1 MNYLSEPKGGWVI
14 PVSISISETEKVFFE
29 SEVRTTLEKLAPD
42 QELPDMEAVTVRG
55 EWQGMG
61 GDNDD
66 ADLNSKARFENVSEG
81 TKDGPVILCLH
92 GGGYFTGS
100 AEMERT
106 ATFRLAQASGGRV
119 FAVDYRLAP
128 QSVFPA
134 PLIDAIVAYKYL
146 VDPPPEAL
154 HQPIDPK
161 KLVIAGDSA
170 GVSLLLNRILTQG
183 WPGDCVDD
191 VLGAFKV
198 TPYSC
203 GSSGS
208 FSSRRLD
215 RFISFGASGYWS

>member
-14 PVSISISETEKVFFE
+14 PISISISETEKIFFE
-29 SEVRTTLEKLAPD
+29 SEMRAALEKLGPGQEIPD
-42 QELPDMEAVTVRG
+42 IEAVSVCG

-61 GDNDD
+61 YDNHDVDLD
-66 ADLNSKARFENVSEG
+66 AKVRLQHLSES

-100 AEMERT
+100 AAVERT

-128 QSVFPA
+128 QATFPA

-154 HQPIDPK
+154 HEAIDPK

-170 GVSLLLNRILTQG
+170 GVSLPLNRILTLG
-183 WPGDCVDD
+183 RPGHCVDD
-191 VLGAFKV
+191 ILDAFNV
-198 TPYSC
+198 ITSPC

-208 FSSRRLD
+208 FSSARFD
-215 RFISFGASGYWS
+215 RFISFDASGYWS